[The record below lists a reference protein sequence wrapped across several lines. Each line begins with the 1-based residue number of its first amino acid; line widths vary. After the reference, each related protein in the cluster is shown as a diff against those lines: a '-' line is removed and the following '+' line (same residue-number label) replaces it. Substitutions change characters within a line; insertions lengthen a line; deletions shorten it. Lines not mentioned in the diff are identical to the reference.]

1 MICICFSMLHAL
13 GNDFGA
19 DSDSGNK
26 DTFYYTGSEKIKLHY
41 DPSTVVI
48 FDFDGPSDIEESKA
62 KVAHQYKNLKYY
74 RHLNISPE
82 IKGGKETR
90 VLIYNV
96 DNSIRTT
103 DKDNDNLQKYD
114 CYYLDDG
121 MQVQPDGCIYV
132 GMKKSSDYPI
142 LEKYMSDFNLKFS
155 EFVDDDLLWCVLE
168 ITKDTKCNPIEVA
181 NKLYETQQ
189 FQNASP
195 SFTFNPWEIS
205 YDPKVLEQWGL
216 YNSEYTDTDISAS
229 KAWGYATGRGVRVG
243 IIDCGIDI
251 NHEDLK
257 DNISKDRYDATL
269 DKKVETFKI
278 DNSHGTLCAGIAGAV
293 RNNNLHICGVAPDA
307 VNVPIRVDINSNKFA
322 THAGRAIEWASNN
335 GVDVMSLS
343 WGCPKDS
350 LIIKAI
356 DYALT
361 KGRGG
366 KGCVVV
372 TSAGNNGN
380 SSGDISFPGNFNR
393 DVITVGAI
401 TQRGKRL
408 STSSYG
414 NYMFVCAPGYEII
427 STAPGNKNE
436 VASGTSMAAP
446 HVAGVAAL
454 ILERDSTL
462 TMKQV
467 REIIA
472 KNTTDINP
480 DDKRVTKEFKLKWD
494 KEYGYGL
501 VNAFECVRNTPRKW

>member
-82 IKGGKETR
+82 IKGDKETR

-278 DNSHGTLCAGIAGAV
+278 DNSHG
-293 RNNNLHICGVAPDA
+293 P
-307 VNVPIRVDINSNKFA
+307 
-322 THAGRAIEWASNN
+322 
-335 GVDVMSLS
+335 
-343 WGCPKDS
+343 
-350 LIIKAI
+350 
-356 DYALT
+356 
-361 KGRGG
+361 
-366 KGCVVV
+366 
-372 TSAGNNGN
+372 
-380 SSGDISFPGNFNR
+380 
-393 DVITVGAI
+393 
-401 TQRGKRL
+401 
-408 STSSYG
+408 
-414 NYMFVCAPGYEII
+414 
-427 STAPGNKNE
+427 
-436 VASGTSMAAP
+436 
-446 HVAGVAAL
+446 
-454 ILERDSTL
+454 
-462 TMKQV
+462 
-467 REIIA
+467 
-472 KNTTDINP
+472 
-480 DDKRVTKEFKLKWD
+480 
-494 KEYGYGL
+494 
-501 VNAFECVRNTPRKW
+501 CVRALPVPSATTIFIFAVLHLMP